1 MLNDVKSIHYLRG
14 LAALLVVF
22 HHGVLQFPGLRDRYA
37 HFEFGQAG
45 VDIFFVISGF
55 VIYLASIEGRIRPGE
70 FVKRRIVRIVPLYW
84 VATLALVA
92 AAVCAPQLF
101 ATTVVTPQNVGQS
114 LLFIPSY
121 SAAFPDQIWPVLVPG
136 WSLNYEMFFYGLF
149 ALGLMLAREHLLT
162 FLVATLGAL
171 VVIGLA
177 CEPQFAPFKTYTD
190 LKLLEFLFGV
200 LLARCYL
207 DARFKGLAALGL
219 LLPAGLLLLAI
230 SPFFPPPHLGKL
242 PPWAVPAVLIVI
254 GSLALEA
261 RIASKSSALLQLMG
275 NASYAIYLSHL
286 FTLGALRLIWSK
298 AAVPLDTTGWALAWF
313 VVALVSSIGVGIAV
327 HEWLEKPLLSASR
340 GLLAGGSL
348 RTTPRMATRSSG
360 VSAK

>member
-149 ALGLMLAREHLLT
+149 ALGLMSGARAFVDLSRSNARSPCRHR
-162 FLVATLGAL
+162 
-171 VVIGLA
+171 IGVRTAVRSIQDLHRL
-177 CEPQFAPFKTYTD
+177 EAPRIP
-190 LKLLEFLFGV
+190 LGV
-200 LLARCYL
+200 LLARYYL
-207 DARFKGLAALGL
+207 DARL
-219 LLPAGLLLLAI
+219 
-230 SPFFPPPHLGKL
+230 
-242 PPWAVPAVLIVI
+242 
-254 GSLALEA
+254 
-261 RIASKSSALLQLMG
+261 
-275 NASYAIYLSHL
+275 
-286 FTLGALRLIWSK
+286 
-298 AAVPLDTTGWALAWF
+298 
-313 VVALVSSIGVGIAV
+313 
-327 HEWLEKPLLSASR
+327 
-340 GLLAGGSL
+340 
-348 RTTPRMATRSSG
+348 
-360 VSAK
+360 